1 MRAIT
6 LQLQHDAQAT
16 DRLAVFLLSSDQQ
29 LAFSVPWPAL
39 ALQAYGAWR
48 SRFLLHYD
56 TSAPNSPPADVVRH
70 YGVLLTSSLE
80 TWLQHPDWQP
90 LRQLLER
97 HPALPLLIRC
107 EDSALEALP
116 WESLP
121 LQRPIWRQRPA
132 QLNGSPTPK
141 AAEPPA
147 ARQPRVLL
155 LVGDE
160 TTLGLQAEIEQLDAL
175 RSHGRIAL
183 VTLRHGQSCLSELHR
198 LLLDPQGWDVLVFLG
213 HAEGDPAA
221 GGRLQLGDGSWLA
234 AAALQQELSHAA
246 AKGLQL
252 VLLSSCSGI
261 DLAHT
266 ALAAGIPWT
275 LCFRE
280 PVPDAAASVAFSA
293 LLEQLQDGAELEEA
307 LQTVRQALDTPQL
320 ASCPL
325 LLSTYTTGSAPPLR
339 LPLQRSVLLRRRL
352 ASSNSHQLL
361 AATSCCLLAG
371 ISALAP
377 WNPVSTYL
385 LDRRLELQR
394 QWRHLTSQP
403 GPSAGPLPVLL
414 IDPRTVQADYGAAPT
429 PGRLPRQALAAVLQR
444 TPVATVPQ
452 VGLDVVLDESAP
464 NTAELASVLQRQQR
478 PLVISGWFS
487 PDTAAANPGDRTRRL
502 AAELQGTPLQT
513 RRLDVNT
520 PGRSD
525 PQGLQPL
532 PLRLQEP
539 INAEHFAG
547 ALADHPAPLLPAD
560 AVIDWSID
568 WGRLI
573 RRLEPTDLPGL
584 QARVLLVGSTGTTDP
599 AHPDLFAAP
608 GAAATSMAQL
618 SGGSARQIPG
628 ALVQAALA
636 QSITL
641 QHWLK
646 PQPLL
651 PVTAL
656 SAGLGV
662 LLAAAVSHRR
672 QRLLL
677 TAAIAVVAAPVSL
690 QLAVSHLL
698 LMPWLLPLIALAS
711 TAALRTD

>member
-1 MRAIT
+1 MRVIT
-6 LQLQHDAQAT
+6 LQLQQDPQAS
-16 DRLAVFLLSSDQQ
+16 DRLAVFLLSSNQQ

-48 SRFLLHYD
+48 SRFLLHHD
-56 TSAPNSPPADVVRH
+56 AGAATRPPADVVQH
-70 YGVLLTSSLE
+70 YGARLTASLDEWLLG
-80 TWLQHPDWQP
+80 PDWQP
-90 LRQLLER
+90 LRQLLDR
-97 HPALPLLIRC
+97 HPDLPLLIRC
-107 EDSALEALP
+107 QDSTLEALP

-121 LQRPIWRQRPA
+121 LQRPIWRQRPPR
-132 QLNGSPTPK
+132 LNGTT
-141 AAEPPA
+141 APPA
-147 ARQPRVLL
+147 VQRPSARRPRVLL

-160 TTLGLQAEIEQLDAL
+160 TSLALHAEIEQLDAL
-175 RSHGRIAL
+175 RSRGRIDL
-183 VTLRHGQSCLSELHR
+183 VALRHGQSCLGELHR
-198 LLLDPQGWDVLVFLG
+198 QLLDTRGWDVLVFLG
-213 HAEGDPAA
+213 HADRDPAA

-246 AKGLQL
+246 GQGLQL
-252 VLLSSCSGI
+252 VLLSSCSGM

-280 PVPDAAASVAFSA
+280 PVPDAAASAAFSA
-293 LLEQLQDGAELEEA
+293 LLEQLQKGIELEQA
-307 LQTVRQALDTPQL
+307 LQQVRRTLDQL
-320 ASCPL
+320 PLAGCPL

-352 ASSNSHQLL
+352 ASSNPRQLI
-361 AATSCCLLAG
+361 AAASCCLVAG

-403 GPSAGPLPVLL
+403 GPSAEPLAVLL

-429 PGRLPRQALAAVLQR
+429 PGHLPRQAVAEVLKR

-464 NTAELASVLQRQQR
+464 NTAALASVLQRQQR

-502 AAELQGTPLQT
+502 ATELQGTPLQT

-525 PQGLQPL
+525 PHGLQPL

-547 ALADHPAPLLPAD
+547 ALADHRAPLLPAD

-568 WGRLI
+568 WSCLI

-584 QARVLLVGSTGTTDP
+584 QSRVLLVGSTGTTDA

-608 GAAATSMAQL
+608 GAAATSLAQL

-641 QHWLK
+641 QHWLR
-646 PQPLL
+646 PLPLL
-651 PVTAL
+651 PITAL

-662 LLAAAVSHRR
+662 LLAATVSHRR

-677 TAAIAVVAAPVSL
+677 AAAIAVMAAPVSL

-698 LMPWLLPLIALAS
+698 LVPMLLPLIAMAS